1 MIYEFW
7 TSVILPVVLLVIIIK
22 RHTLLL
28 EKKKKSPT
36 INSEFTELS
45 TTSTFGG
52 CITDGGVCVTRD
64 EGELV
69 LLPLEH
75 PLLLKWKRDLKKF
88 IKEVFLDD
96 AFAFGSMSVLSFTP
110 S

>member
-28 EKKKKSPT
+28 EKKKSPI

-52 CITDGGVCVTRD
+52 GTTDGGVCVTRD